1 MKVFFKNNNA
11 AMKLVRPWV
20 LFLGAVKRT
29 KVLAPRVLLNETKFI
44 VICLSLSSRRWK
56 PIALLLQ

>member
-29 KVLAPRVLLNETKFI
+29 KVLMPHVLLNETKFI
-44 VICLSLSSRRWK
+44 VICLSLFPQQEQ
-56 PIALLLQ
+56 PIVFWFQ